1 MAEVK
6 QFVFNC
12 FNAPKGKKS
21 PAGEHVYEWEYM
33 DQKTG
38 EIKKDKKN
46 IKEMINSYLPTVD
59 YKKQIERGE
68 LELDGN
74 MGSGTKDFTAIP
86 SDTVDIIK
94 YLTYLSTLSK
104 EQASNILEQARQA
117 SQTNLQGTQDGNQ
130 TVNTTGQT
138 YVQPAQTQSEVGGV
152 STVNVEGGTR

>member
-12 FNAPKGKKS
+12 FNAPKGQKS

-33 DQKTG
+33 DEKTG

-68 LELDGN
+68 LELNAD
-74 MGSGTKDFTAIP
+74 MGSYSKDYTGIP
-86 SDTVDIIK
+86 DNTVDIIK
-94 YLTYLSTLSK
+94 YLTYISTLPK
-104 EQASNILEQARQA
+104 EQVTNLLEQAHKA
-117 SQTNLQGTQDGNQ
+117 SKTNLQGTQDGNQ

-138 YVQPAQTQSEVGGV
+138 DGKSAQTQPEVGGNG
-152 STVNVEGGTR
+152 TVTTEGGTK